1 MDGAAP
7 QIFVSQVPDFDG
19 FCHWPSAPATAAGDA
34 SDGIHRLGPL
44 TVYWNRPPPH
54 GAREFPVGTIIVKES
69 QQADAG
75 QRVVFAMVKR
85 QARAGDYNTDG
96 AKGWEWW
103 SLQDLGDCSMSQLW
117 RGPLAPAAETYA
129 GTPTGDCN
137 GCHTQVVDNDY
148 VWDEAL
154 QLSKF

>member
-1 MDGAAP
+1 M
-7 QIFVSQVPDFDG
+7 
-19 FCHWPSAPATAAGDA
+19 AAGSRCGRGRRVRWHPRTRALD
-34 SDGIHRLGPL
+34 RLL
-44 TVYWNRPPPH
+44 EQAAPH
-54 GAREFPVGTIIVKES
+54 GAHEFPVGTIIVKES

-85 QARAGDYNTDG
+85 QARTGDYNTDG

-103 SLQDLGDCSMSQLW
+103 SLQDMGDCSMSQLW
-117 RGPLAPAAETYA
+117 RGPLAPAVESYA

-137 GCHTQVVDNDY
+137 GCHAQEADNDY